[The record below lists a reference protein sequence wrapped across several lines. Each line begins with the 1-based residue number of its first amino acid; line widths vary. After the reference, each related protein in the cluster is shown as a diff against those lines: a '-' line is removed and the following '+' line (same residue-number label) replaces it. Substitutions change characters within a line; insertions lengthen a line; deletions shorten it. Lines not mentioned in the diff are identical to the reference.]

1 MRRQLPVMLI
11 VTVLTGLVAIACL
24 VQVFELKGQVQ
35 NLQRTLSDQQMQLQ
49 ESVSSQYR
57 AVKDLLEEEA
67 SLLASSH
74 FSYGTVD
81 TQDMTVEFC
90 CTVTPKEFTPGQTT
104 AAVVIGGTQY
114 PMELENGSFTAHI
127 SWPVFEE
134 LEVTQVLFWTDG
146 VQQAEPLEWYS
157 IPRYDALPAVYADF
171 AGDCSG
177 TTEYHVEGELNVEI
191 DAAMNQTVEFESIEL
206 VELLDGE
213 EVARETFA
221 GEENYRD
228 STSYSACQYLDQTYE
243 IPQGAVF
250 ELYVEVVSGDGLH
263 YRVPVVR
270 RVRDE
275 AGQLAE
281 PTMNGEALIYDAE
294 GNLLYNPFYNA

>member
-49 ESVSSQYR
+49 ESVSSQYG

-90 CTVTPKEFTPGQTT
+90 CTVTPREFTPGQTT

-114 PMELENGSFTAHI
+114 PMELENGSFTARI

-157 IPRYDALPAVYADF
+157 IPRYDALPAVYAYF

-177 TTEYHVEGELNVEI
+177 ATEYHVEGELNVEI
-191 DAAMNQTVEFESIEL
+191 SAAMDQTVEFESIEL

-213 EVARETFA
+213 EVGRETFA
-221 GEENYRD
+221 GEENYHD
-228 STSYSACQYLDQTYE
+228 STSYSAYQYLDQTYE

-270 RVRDE
+270 RVQDE
-275 AGQLAE
+275 AGQSAAPE
-281 PTMNGEALIYDAE
+281 MNGEACIYDAD
-294 GNLLYNPFYNA
+294 GKLLYNPFY

>member
-49 ESVSSQYR
+49 ESVSSQYG

-114 PMELENGSFTAHI
+114 PMELENGSFTARI

-146 VQQAEPLEWYS
+146 LQQAEPLVIETPEAATEGS
-157 IPRYDALPAVYADF
+157 IRVYDYDGCCIYAYYGKIRINNDGKDGKDIDVE
-171 AGDCSG
+171 AIGYLEGYQEHKEESG
-177 TTEYHVEGELNVEI
+177 
-191 DAAMNQTVEFESIEL
+191 
-206 VELLDGE
+206 
-213 EVARETFA
+213 A
-221 GEENYRD
+221 GE
-228 STSYSACQYLDQTYE
+228 
-243 IPQGAVF
+243 
-250 ELYVEVVSGDGLH
+250 
-263 YRVPVVR
+263 
-270 RVRDE
+270 
-275 AGQLAE
+275 
-281 PTMNGEALIYDAE
+281 
-294 GNLLYNPFYNA
+294 

>member
-49 ESVSSQYR
+49 ESVSSQYG

-90 CTVTPKEFTPGQTT
+90 CTVTPREFTPGQTT

-114 PMELENGSFTAHI
+114 PMELENGSFTARI

-157 IPRYDALPAVYADF
+157 IPRYDALPAVYAYF

-177 TTEYHVEGELNVEI
+177 ATEYHVEGELNVEI
-191 DAAMNQTVEFESIEL
+191 SAAMDQTVEFESIEL

-213 EVARETFA
+213 EVGRETFA
-221 GEENYRD
+221 GEENYHD

-270 RVRDE
+270 RVQDE
-275 AGQLAE
+275 AGQSAAPE
-281 PTMNGEALIYDAE
+281 MNGEASIYDAD
-294 GNLLYNPFYNA
+294 GKLLYNPFY

>member
-49 ESVSSQYR
+49 ESVSSQYG

-90 CTVTPKEFTPGQTT
+90 CTVTPKEFTPGQTA
-104 AAVVIGGTQY
+104 AAVVISDTQY
-114 PMELENGSFTAHI
+114 PMELENGSFTARI

-134 LEVTQVLFWTDG
+134 LEVTQVLFWTDS
-146 VQQAEPLEWYS
+146 VQQAEALEWYS
-157 IPRYDALPAVYADF
+157 IPRYDALPAVYAYF

-177 TTEYHVEGELNVEI
+177 ATEYHVEGELNVEI
-191 DAAMNQTVEFESIEL
+191 SAAMDQTVEFESIEL

-213 EVARETFA
+213 EVGRETFA
-221 GEENYRD
+221 GEENYHD
-228 STSYSACQYLDQTYE
+228 STSYSARQYLDQTYE

-270 RVRDE
+270 RVQDE
-275 AGQLAE
+275 AGQSAAPE
-281 PTMNGEALIYDAE
+281 MNGEACIYDAD
-294 GNLLYNPFYNA
+294 GKLLYNPFY

>member
-49 ESVSSQYR
+49 ESVSSQYG

-104 AAVVIGGTQY
+104 AAG
-114 PMELENGSFTAHI
+114 
-127 SWPVFEE
+127 W
-134 LEVTQVLFWTDG
+134 
-146 VQQAEPLEWYS
+146 
-157 IPRYDALPAVYADF
+157 
-171 AGDCSG
+171 
-177 TTEYHVEGELNVEI
+177 
-191 DAAMNQTVEFESIEL
+191 
-206 VELLDGE
+206 
-213 EVARETFA
+213 
-221 GEENYRD
+221 
-228 STSYSACQYLDQTYE
+228 
-243 IPQGAVF
+243 
-250 ELYVEVVSGDGLH
+250 
-263 YRVPVVR
+263 
-270 RVRDE
+270 
-275 AGQLAE
+275 
-281 PTMNGEALIYDAE
+281 
-294 GNLLYNPFYNA
+294 